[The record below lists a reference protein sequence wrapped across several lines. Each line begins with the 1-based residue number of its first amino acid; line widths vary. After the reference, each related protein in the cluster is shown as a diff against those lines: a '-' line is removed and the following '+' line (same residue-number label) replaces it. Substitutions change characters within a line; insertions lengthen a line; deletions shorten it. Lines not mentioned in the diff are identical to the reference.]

1 MLPLL
6 TGLLLAISF
15 PPSPL
20 GVLSLVAY
28 VPLTISILRDGLS
41 WGRWKRLGMLYLP
54 FFIYHL
60 ASNWWISSWQEH
72 TDPYLFASGIA
83 LDVVHPLFLL
93 LPWYLLASLRNRL
106 GPIENDSSVVLALL
120 PLFIS
125 GFEWLH
131 GQGDASYP
139 WLTSGY
145 MLVYTPFAQIADYI
159 GVYGLSFMIG
169 VVNALIALAVVRK
182 KRRLG
187 LVLAF
192 SVIAVWFA
200 LGLINEQYESKY
212 TNRRSINVAL
222 IQPNENPWD
231 KWSDPRIQLW
241 NHTGIVDSV
250 RQQFNQVFQKSNH
263 RPLIVWSETAI
274 PYTIRQPAHANDFA
288 KLRQWV
294 DTSNI
299 VLLTGYADLMTYA
312 PGTAPPSARR
322 SSFDSTVRYDAFN
335 AAMVLWPSI
344 GDIPVHRKTI
354 LTPVAERLPFADQ
367 LTFAMSW
374 IEWGVGISAWG
385 KGRERTPLPV
395 DVDGIPISGANTTAD
410 TAASVGVIV
419 CIESIYPE
427 MVRDLVNNGA
437 DLLCIITNDAWYN
450 GTTGPGQHFDIAR
463 MRAIEQRRTVI
474 RCANSGI
481 TGAIDAT
488 GRTIK
493 TIPPMTKGS
502 CNVSVRT
509 SSRRTV
515 YASLGDVL
523 PPAALFVAVL
533 AFILARFPS
542 LIRKLPIR

>member
-1 MLPLL
+1 
-6 TGLLLAISF
+6 
-15 PPSPL
+15 
-20 GVLSLVAY
+20 
-28 VPLTISILRDGLS
+28 
-41 WGRWKRLGMLYLP
+41 MLYIP
-54 FFIYHL
+54 FFIYHV

-93 LPWYLLASLRNRL
+93 LPWYLLASIRKRL
-106 GPIENDSSVVLALL
+106 GRLQSDSSVVLALL

-169 VVNALIALAVVRK
+169 VVNALIALAIVGD
-182 KRRLG
+182 RRRFRLM
-187 LVLAF
+187 LAF
-192 SVIAVWFA
+192 GVVAVWLAF
-200 LGLINEQYESKY
+200 GMINEHYESKY
-212 TNRRSINVAL
+212 TNGRSINVAL

-241 NHTGIVDSV
+241 NHMDIVDSV
-250 RQQFNQVFQKSNH
+250 RKRFIQEFQQNDH
-263 RPLIVWSETAI
+263 RPLVVWSETAI
-274 PYTIRQPAHANDFA
+274 PYTIRQPLHAEDFA
-288 KLRQWV
+288 KLRHWV
-294 DTSNI
+294 DTSNV

-312 PGTAPPSARR
+312 PGTAPSSARR

-344 GDIPVHRKTI
+344 GVIPVHRKTI

-385 KGRERTPLPV
+385 KGRERTPLPI
-395 DVDGIPISGANTTAD
+395 DVGGVQISGANTIAD

-437 DLLCIITNDAWYN
+437 DLLCVITNDAWYN

-493 TIPPMTKGS
+493 SIPPMTRGS
-502 CNVSVRT
+502 CNVTVKT
-509 SSRRTV
+509 SARRTL
-515 YASLGDVL
+515 YAALGDVL
-523 PPAALFVAVL
+523 PPAALFVAVF
-533 AFILARFPS
+533 AFISARFPS
-542 LIRKLPIR
+542 LIRKLPFR